1 MNNKAKV
8 YDFWNDASCGEEL
21 YLDGR
26 DKEAFEKQSLK
37 RYELEPYIENFAGF
51 ASSQNQRVLEIGVG
65 LGADHQKF
73 VEAGAI
79 VCGIDLTERAIENT
93 KTRLKL
99 FGLESSLRVGDA
111 EKLEFDDNSF
121 EIVYSWGVIHHSPN
135 TQKAVKEIYR
145 VLEYGGVAKIMIYH
159 KWSLIGLMLWLRYGL
174 FRLRPFTSLKT
185 IYSKY
190 LESPGTKAYSKS
202 EAKKLFGD
210 FSKVEIRTILTHG
223 DLLQSAAGQRH
234 RGILIHIARK
244 IWPRKLIQLVA
255 PNAGLFMLIEVTK

>member
-1 MNNKAKV
+1 MIDKSKV

-21 YLDGR
+21 YLEGR
-26 DKEAFEKQSLK
+26 DKIAFEKQAQK
-37 RYELEPYIENFAGF
+37 RYELEPYIKEFAEF
-51 ASSQNQRVLEIGVG
+51 EASRDQRVLEIGVG

-73 VEAGAI
+73 IEAGAN

-135 TQKAVKEIYR
+135 TQKAINEIYR
-145 VLEYGGVAKIMIYH
+145 VLAPGGVGKIMIYH

-174 FRLRPFTSLKT
+174 FKLKPFTSLKT

-190 LESPGTKAYSKS
+190 LESPGTKAYSKN
-202 EAKKLFGD
+202 EAEKLFSN
-210 FSKVEIRTILTHG
+210 FSVVDIKTVLTHG
-223 DLLQSAAGQRH
+223 GLLQSEAGQRH
-234 RGILIHIARK
+234 KGLLIEIARK
-244 IWPRKLIQLVA
+244 IWPRKLIQSLL
-255 PNAGLFMLIEVTK
+255 PSAGLFMLIKVIK